1 MHDLETW
8 YQAKAAVTLKISE
21 TAEDSA
27 AHRFADDTA
36 ARYQCS
42 EPLRSRHSLKSSQ
55 DLPFEP
61 RRSCR
66 SLKSSRDQH
75 LEPLKSEALVQLYA
89 LRTSR
94 THRCFF
100 SRSQLLQHR
109 ALSRLRSLGL
119 LRSSLNRWMIG

>member
-8 YQAKAAVTLKISE
+8 LLALTLR

-55 DLPFEP
+55 DLP
-61 RRSCR
+61 
-66 SLKSSRDQH
+66 
-75 LEPLKSEALVQLYA
+75 LKSEACLVQLYA

>member
-55 DLPFEP
+55 DLP
-61 RRSCR
+61 
-66 SLKSSRDQH
+66 
-75 LEPLKSEALVQLYA
+75 LKSEACLQVVQLYA

>member
-8 YQAKAAVTLKISE
+8 HQAKAAVTLKISE

-55 DLPFEP
+55 DLPISTSP
-61 RRSCR
+61 SAPNAIIL
-66 SLKSSRDQH
+66 SGV
-75 LEPLKSEALVQLYA
+75 EATTV
-89 LRTSR
+89 
-94 THRCFF
+94 
-100 SRSQLLQHR
+100 HR
-109 ALSRLRSLGL
+109 APVF
-119 LRSSLNRWMIG
+119 

>member
-21 TAEDSA
+21 TV
-27 AHRFADDTA
+27 
-36 ARYQCS
+36 
-42 EPLRSRHSLKSSQ
+42 
-55 DLPFEP
+55 
-61 RRSCR
+61 
-66 SLKSSRDQH
+66 
-75 LEPLKSEALVQLYA
+75 VQLYA

>member
-36 ARYQCS
+36 ARYQ
-42 EPLRSRHSLKSSQ
+42 
-55 DLPFEP
+55 
-61 RRSCR
+61 
-66 SLKSSRDQH
+66 
-75 LEPLKSEALVQLYA
+75 LVQLYA